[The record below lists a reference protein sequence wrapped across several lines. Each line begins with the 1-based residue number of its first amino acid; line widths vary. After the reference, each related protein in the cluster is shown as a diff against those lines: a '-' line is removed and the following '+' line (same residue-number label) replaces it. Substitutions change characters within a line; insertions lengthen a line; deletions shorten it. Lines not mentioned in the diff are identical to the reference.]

1 MKKKLAVMVIVLSA
15 FCFTGFAQEVF
26 NSTSSQYVAKGEKKR
41 EYTLIVTGEVKIGGE
56 WTRKKERFVI
66 IAKSHTEAE
75 GIAKKK
81 FDEMYGSYY
90 TRNVTFICESTKDR
104 CDYEF

>member
-1 MKKKLAVMVIVLSA
+1 MKKKLAVMAIVLSA

-26 NSTSSQYVAKGEKKR
+26 NSTSSQYVAKGEKKK

-56 WTRKKERFVI
+56 WKFKKERFVI

-75 GIAKKK
+75 EIAIKK
-81 FDEMYGSYY
+81 FNQMYGSYY

-104 CDYEF
+104 CDYNF

>member
-1 MKKKLAVMVIVLSA
+1 MKKKLAVMAIVLSA

-66 IAKSHTEAE
+66 MAESKSKAE
-75 GIAKKK
+75 NKARDK
-81 FDEMYGSYY
+81 F
-90 TRNVTFICESTKDR
+90 RNLYKGYSTQGVTVTCESTGNR
-104 CDYEF
+104 CDYNF